1 MLQNAPQL
9 TATPRAGHHSISKGL
24 LDMDN
29 QIGNDAAL
37 VKALRW
43 AVVRQS
49 EDALAATPPRLL
61 LSNGT
66 ENERNRFP

>member
-1 MLQNAPQL
+1 MLQNAP
-9 TATPRAGHHSISKGL
+9 ATDGNAESRPPSISKGL

-29 QIGNDAAL
+29 QIGDDTGL

-43 AVVRQS
+43 VVAQRS
-49 EDALAATPPRLL
+49 EDALAAAPPRLL